1 MSQAHGVAP
10 PAPEELYV
18 HPRRDLG
25 TNELW
30 ERSLTRS
37 RERRARALE
46 GAPRRRTL
54 LSEAMLDL
62 DAPLLVRV
70 APSHDRDLTSEELW
84 DLSGALARARRRAA
98 AKPVLTQART
108 AGASLVVAAIA
119 ASVPLQSSAHTRSS
133 RSAASAVDTRLL
145 RFGSRGA
152 DVASVQRKLGI
163 PADGIFGPQT
173 RRAVK
178 RFQAR
183 HGLAVDGIVG
193 PQTRASLARSGS
205 GGGGF
210 QMFRAPWV
218 DDVQRKLG
226 IPADG
231 VFGPQTRAAVM
242 AFQARKGLVVDGI
255 VGPRTRAALGLSQGG
270 GSSGGQSGSQSP
282 STGSSRAAT
291 AVRAATSQIGDR
303 YAWGGDGP
311 GSWDCSGL
319 TMWSFRQA
327 GISLPHSSRMQYGYG
342 RAVSSRDIRA
352 GDLVF
357 FSTNGPGASHVGI
370 ATSSRSFVS
379 ATSHGVR
386 IQSIFDSYW
395 GGNYVG
401 ARRIA

>member
-1 MSQAHGVAP
+1 MTLAHATAP
-10 PAPEELYV
+10 PAPKELYV
-18 HPRRDLG
+18 HPSRDLG
-25 TNELW
+25 ARELW
-30 ERSLTRS
+30 ERSLVRS
-37 RERRARALE
+37 QERRARTSE
-46 GAPRRRTL
+46 GAPRRRSL
-54 LSEAMLDL
+54 LSEALLDL
-62 DAPLLVRV
+62 DAPPLLPV
-70 APSHDRDLTSEELW
+70 AVTSERDLTSEDVW

-108 AGASLVVAAIA
+108 AGASLMVAAIA
-119 ASVPLQSSAHTRSS
+119 ASAPLQGSAHTRSA
-133 RSAASAVDTRLL
+133 RNTASAVETRLL
-145 RFGSRGA
+145 RVGSRGA

-173 RRAVK
+173 RGAVK

-183 HGLAVDGIVG
+183 HGLVVDGIVG
-193 PQTRASLARSGS
+193 PQTRAALARGGS
-205 GGGGF
+205 SDGF
-210 QMFRAPWV
+210 RMFRAPWV

-255 VGPRTRAALGLSQGG
+255 VGPQTRAALGLSNTG
-270 GSSGGQSGSQSP
+270 GSSGNGSGSNGG
-282 STGSSRAAT
+282 STGSRATT
-291 AVRAATSQIGDR
+291 AVRAATSQIGDA

-311 GSWDCSGL
+311 SSWDCSGL

-370 ATSSRSFVS
+370 ATSSGSFVS

-386 IQSIFDSYW
+386 IQRIFDSYW
-395 GGNYVG
+395 GANYVG
-401 ARRIA
+401 ARRLT